1 MCTIIGYGPQV
12 VHHQVD
18 KTNMSTKDV
27 MEGNKWRVQENCIGS
42 LYYLRSSCRE
52 QNPFYLN

>member
-18 KTNMSTKDV
+18 KMNMSTKDV
-27 MEGNKWRVQENCIGS
+27 MEGNKC
-42 LYYLRSSCRE
+42 YYRKIALVVCTI
-52 QNPFYLN
+52 